1 MTIDYPR
8 GNRPNAAKRP
18 SYPGKEVAITLRA
31 FLIADSIASAMTG
44 LAAATLSDVLP
55 LGLSI
60 DVVQYAGLSLLAL
73 SVLIAYVASERI
85 A

>member
-1 MTIDYPR
+1 MTF
-8 GNRPNAAKRP
+8 
-18 SYPGKEVAITLRA
+18 RA
-31 FLIADSIASAMTG
+31 FLIADSIASATTG

-73 SVLIAYVASERI
+73 SMLIAYAASERP

>member
-1 MTIDYPR
+1 M
-8 GNRPNAAKRP
+8 
-18 SYPGKEVAITLRA
+18 TLRA
-31 FLIADSIASAMTG
+31 FLIADSVASAMTG
-44 LAAATLSDVLP
+44 LTAATLSDVLP